1 MYSETVF
8 GLIALLLHQLRGW
21 LLLFRGATTG
31 DRLVDTITVVAATAL
46 IILALGTTSTV
57 CVRTI
62 CVGAVCVAG
71 MRNMRSLASI
81 GVVWPRVGMMVID
94 LLMSRRCV
102 IVSTLST
109 SLSTSRSCSIL
120 SRHV

>member
-1 MYSETVF
+1 M
-8 GLIALLLHQLRGW
+8 
-21 LLLFRGATTG
+21 LLFRGTTTG
-31 DRLVDTITVVAATAL
+31 DRLIDTITVVAATAL

-71 MRNMRSLASI
+71 LRNMRSLASI

-102 IVSTLST
+102 VASTLST